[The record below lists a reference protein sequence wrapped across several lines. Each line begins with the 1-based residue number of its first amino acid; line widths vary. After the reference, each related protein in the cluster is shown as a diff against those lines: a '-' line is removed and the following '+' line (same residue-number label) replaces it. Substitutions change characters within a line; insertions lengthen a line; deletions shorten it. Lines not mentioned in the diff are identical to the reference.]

1 MSSFKKI
8 ITFLLVGLIGFTLVG
23 CSGKSR
29 VSPDGGDYELSAEEK
44 LFASKK
50 EVNEQV
56 AKAYERGRGDGYNA
70 AKVEFEKILPYIE
83 AIRASAELKDSGGL
97 CMPPLFLDKSSG
109 SSVAIVLGEAHVC
122 ENFTVEN
129 VLSSV
134 KSGIPGLPKSKS
146 SENLTSSGSIS
157 GLPISNVSIAGTD
170 KKNYFVEP
178 IIAVQEPKKIR
189 VEDTLTNRQILR
201 DSKFSYSAATI
212 NDENFMIIEF
222 KDETEATGFCKK
234 YSICK

>member
-1 MSSFKKI
+1 MSDIKKI
-8 ITFLLVGLIGFTLVG
+8 IMLSMSGLLALALGG

-29 VSPDGGDYELSAEEK
+29 ISPDGGDFELSAEEK

-50 EVNEQV
+50 EVNEQI
-56 AKAYERGRGDGYNA
+56 AKAYERGKGDGYSA
-70 AKVEFEKILPYIE
+70 AKEEFEKILPYLE

-97 CMPPLFLDKSSG
+97 CMPPLFLDKSTG

-134 KSGIPGLPKSKS
+134 KSGIPGLPKSKT
-146 SENLTSSGSIS
+146 SEKLSSGSIS
-157 GLPISNVSIAGTD
+157 GLPISNVAIAGTD

-178 IIAVQEPKKIR
+178 IAAVSEPKKVR

-212 NDENFMIIEF
+212 NNENFMIIEF
-222 KDETEATGFCKK
+222 KDEAEASGFCKK